1 MKTYSQQQKLAVVR
15 NKEGAHFHLQVQK
28 QTKPVATGGKTSC
41 LAQQSISHT
50 LKGALSFPKA
60 GLQHGDKQSDFRSV
74 EGQDTV

>member
-15 NKEGAHFHLQVQK
+15 
-28 QTKPVATGGKTSC
+28 GKTFC

-50 LKGALSFPKA
+50 PKGALSFPKA
-60 GLQHGDKQSDFRSV
+60 GFQHGDKQSDFGSV